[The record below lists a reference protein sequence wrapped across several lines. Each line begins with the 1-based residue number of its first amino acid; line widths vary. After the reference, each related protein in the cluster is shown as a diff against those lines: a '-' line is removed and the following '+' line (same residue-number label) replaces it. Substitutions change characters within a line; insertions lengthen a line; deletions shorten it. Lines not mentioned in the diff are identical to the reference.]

1 MNKRSLIAT
10 DASKEAT
17 IALNTA
23 AVSGSQMSRN
33 DKSLSQRQVK
43 LRVLCSLL
51 WILVGSW
58 TIALAQNETEFT
70 DKANG
75 FKIRLSSNWQAVPY
89 TDAVG
94 RQKTEFVCENRSQGV
109 LRITR
114 EDLRGVSLRD
124 LARKEIANF
133 ELCNSCVT
141 TGQEKFAGE
150 SLSGIRVTVQYVEGN
165 RRLLATFYFLQ
176 ERNAAWVLRFNGQA
190 GIPGMSQAVTDTLA
204 RSFCSVCNLP

>member
-1 MNKRSLIAT
+1 MGRKKKS
-10 DASKEAT
+10 
-17 IALNTA
+17 
-23 AVSGSQMSRN
+23 SR
-33 DKSLSQRQVK
+33 QEQTK
-43 LRVLCSLL
+43 LRVFCSFL
-51 WILVGSW
+51 WFFISAWPL
-58 TIALAQNETEFT
+58 ALAQSDYI

-75 FKIRLSSNWQAVPY
+75 FKIRLTGNWRAETY

-94 RQKTEFVCENRSQGV
+94 RQKTEFVCESRSQGL

-141 TGQEKFAGE
+141 TGQEEFAGE
-150 SLSGIRVTVQYVEGN
+150 SLSGIRVTVHYAEGN
-165 RRLLATFYFLQ
+165 RRLIATLYFLQ
-176 ERNAAWVLRFNGQA
+176 ERNAAWILRFNGLA
-190 GIPGMSQAVTDTLA
+190 GVPGMSQAVTDTVA